1 MTPALEA
8 KTPILDAADRQVGLL
23 RVRPCKA
30 DEDPRG
36 PPALVET
43 PAGPAP
49 SLQVLEDTDY
59 YYEWMLDHG
68 RGEHAQTLHTD
79 IDEVFQANEDRRRGR
94 LRPKRETGT
103 LRGELRDDRGPIG
116 RFELE
121 VRSKKLDYLN
131 EYQWMLRD
139 ITETFSDAILQRFA
153 ASSHSFDPDTGRP
166 ARSLYQRFAFL
177 KASLARDELRD
188 ALQLIFSQPHLR
200 WAAVEE
206 RRPPGSGLPPS
217 SSVARQI
224 AKPGPRIPWA
234 EGARIGIG
242 SLPQRMASARTVP
255 DVDTPPNRF
264 VRHALEHWRS
274 VVAELGTRMDKAKD
288 SGAVA
293 RGRCE
298 CRTLLA
304 TLDAMLEEPLMREV
318 SRLKTFPTGN
328 QVLQK
333 KPGYRTVLKTFL
345 LGELA
350 ANLTWE
356 GGEEVYGIG
365 KRDVAT
371 LYEYW
376 AYLALAKILG
386 DVTGTPLDLSTLL
399 VATSSAVAVKLEA
412 GSTAVVRGTFQV
424 GETPLDI
431 ALYFNRRFR
440 PGSSDETWTRE
451 MRPDCSL
458 RISVERGYQP
468 PLEPV
473 WLHFDAKYRVE
484 DVKGLFGDPDATAG
498 PQPDTSGEKPNTE
511 SKRSDLLKMHAY
523 RDAIR
528 RSLGAF
534 VLYPGEKT
542 DSMRRY
548 PRELLPGL
556 GAFPLRPDPHGS
568 PKGSAEI
575 SRYLSQVLELLSNRS
590 SRQERHRYW
599 TRRIYDR
606 PAADPPPPPGWETSP
621 PADLRVTLGYV
632 RSPEHMAWIAQQR
645 QYNLRAG
652 TRPGAV
658 ELDSPV
664 LDGHLLL
671 LYPRDGAAVRAW
683 RPAGKVSIRTK
694 TWMHEQGYPHDP
706 RGEAYLC
713 LGLAEEVTDTLPSWL
728 EAELLRQ
735 LARRTKRR
743 IGSPVSVTWGELVH
757 AGGPLG

>member
-1 MTPALEA
+1 MKGLLEA
-8 KTPILDAADRQVGLL
+8 ETPILNAANDQVGTL
-23 RVRPCKA
+23 RVRVCK
-30 DEDPRG
+30 PQ
-36 PPALVET
+36 ET
-43 PAGPAP
+43 PRLPPTLLMAPEGPAP
-49 SLQVLEDTDY
+49 SLQILEGTEY
-59 YYEWMLDHG
+59 YYEWKLDEG
-68 RGEHAQTLHTD
+68 RDAHAQTLHTD
-79 IDEVFQANEDRRRGR
+79 IDEVFQPNEDHRTGR
-94 LRPKRETGT
+94 LRPKLATGT
-103 LRGELRDDRGPIG
+103 LRGELSDDRGPIG
-116 RFELE
+116 VFELE
-121 VRSKKLDYLN
+121 VRSKKLNYLD

-153 ASSHSFDPDTGRP
+153 TSSHSFEQDTERP

-177 KASLARDELRD
+177 KASLDRDELRD
-188 ALQLIFSQPHLR
+188 ALQLIFAQPHLR
-200 WAAVEE
+200 WATVEE
-206 RRPPGSGLPPS
+206 SRPPGAGLPPS
-217 SSVARQI
+217 SAVARQI

-234 EGARIGIG
+234 EGERIGIG
-242 SLPQRMASARTVP
+242 SLPQRMSAARTVP

-274 VVAELGTRMDKAKD
+274 VVAELGALMAKAKD
-288 SGAVA
+288 SGIVR
-293 RGRCE
+293 RGRRE
-298 CRTLLA
+298 CSALLD
-304 TLDAMLEEPLMREV
+304 TLDAMLEEPLMRKV
-318 SRLKTFPTGN
+318 GRLKRFPTGN

-350 ANLTWE
+350 ANLTWK

-386 DVTGTPLDLSTLL
+386 DVIGKPLDLSTLL
-399 VATSSAVAVKLEA
+399 VAEGPTVAVRLKA
-412 GSTAVVRGTFQV
+412 GSEAVVQGAHRV
-424 GETPLDI
+424 GETPLAI
-431 ALYFNRRFR
+431 ELYFNRRFDH
-440 PGSSDETWTRE
+440 GESDESWTRR

-458 RISVERGYQP
+458 KIKVKRGYQP
-468 PLEPV
+468 SLGSV
-473 WLHFDAKYRVE
+473 WLHFDAKYRVKDLKE
-484 DVKGLFGDPDATAG
+484 IFDDSHP
-498 PQPDTSGEKPNTE
+498 TSSSSIDDNGTRAIPE
-511 SKRSDLLKMHAY
+511 SNGSDLLKMHAY

-542 DSMRRY
+542 DNMRRY

-556 GAFPLRPDPHGS
+556 GAFPLRPDPHGR
-568 PKGSAEI
+568 PAGSAQLR
-575 SRYLSQVLELLSNRS
+575 RYLHEVLQLLAART

-599 TRRIYDR
+599 TRRIYQR
-606 PAADPPPPPGWETSP
+606 PQSDPASQPGWQTSP

-652 TRPGAV
+652 NRPGAV

-671 LYPRDGAAVRAW
+671 LYTRDGAAVRAW
-683 RPAGKVSIRTK
+683 RPSGKVSIRTRA
-694 TWMHEQGYPHDP
+694 WMLEQAYPHEP

-713 LGLAEEVTDTLPSWL
+713 LGLAEEVPPPLPPWLQAETLRELGRQAKERLGAPISLSWGTL
-728 EAELLRQ
+728 IQASRDP
-735 LARRTKRR
+735 R
-743 IGSPVSVTWGELVH
+743 
-757 AGGPLG
+757 